1 MKFEKFNDV
10 DAQYEFA
17 KSIEEESHK
26 YNALQSL
33 LAGEQLGQ
41 EQIESL
47 QEFAPV
53 KKFFESEIGD
63 ESELTLKKVVAAA
76 IIAADELG
84 VLPFKIGKKNAVDIA
99 SVIDEGLTRAK
110 LAYKQATGNLE
121 SEEVADKLIDAAT
134 VRLIT
139 VVDKVVEH
147 GLPVVAEKLAMA
159 VAAVYPPAEC
169 VVPYVK
175 VIAELATPLIKE
187 QVNAGIKKLAERAKP
202 IVHKAISDIKETVKA
217 FVAKKISKLVLA

>member
-1 MKFEKFNDV
+1 M
-10 DAQYEFA
+10 
-17 KSIEEESHK
+17 
-26 YNALQSL
+26 
-33 LAGEQLGQ
+33 
-41 EQIESL
+41 
-47 QEFAPV
+47 
-53 KKFFESEIGD
+53 
-63 ESELTLKKVVAAA
+63 
-76 IIAADELG
+76 
-84 VLPFKIGKKNAVDIA
+84 PFKIGKKNAVDIA